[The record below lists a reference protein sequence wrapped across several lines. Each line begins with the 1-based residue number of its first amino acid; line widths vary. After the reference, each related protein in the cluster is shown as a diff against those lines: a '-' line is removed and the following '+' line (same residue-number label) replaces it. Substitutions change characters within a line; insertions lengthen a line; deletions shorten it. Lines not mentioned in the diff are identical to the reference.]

1 MNIEQYIKNFKYDA
15 DLVANFETHLNKD
28 ANTILKAVYGEEYD
42 NYCAELMQ
50 NLRTFLENFFEEGS
64 NSLEN
69 KPEFTAANFIELSNS
84 LAVVAKANNEKVA
97 FNGNKDWATV
107 NNAFKAV
114 KVLLVQLLVLP
125 DSASSYF
132 NLGDRLNNLMADD
145 GESAIII
152 FELSTIKYPDRNW
165 PFYKLGKLLIKISNN
180 KDKLKKLQQIF
191 ISSEAGGIGD
201 KKQASGYANI
211 QTVQKQ
217 IDDNLKEDKIPL
229 PFLTDINNKDEY
241 TPEFKDTVNNY
252 LSKTSINDISSDI
265 KETKAAALFT
275 AAALSEFL
283 DNLGNDKNDIIKDAF
298 GLVYLVSLFRAKQ
311 FVPKDSTTYYQYTAE
326 NTLKSIMALD
336 EPNNLQEPQIKVRLY
351 NILGMND
358 PFEGKYS
365 YSLLDYNPIES
376 NIFMPSDT
384 YIASFIREKKESLAM
399 WKMYGDDFKGVRLGF
414 EFTQN
419 TSDIPDSDKEIFPE
433 LYQVA
438 YFDEATILE
447 VTKACPK
454 SATLHEIGASNESKN
469 EVIFAEIKKVV
480 SNLTETI
487 ASTEKTIADKL
498 TVLIDQQLEK
508 IRYLIK
514 DSIYKSEYEYRLLV
528 RIDSAIIKDE
538 AAGAKAAKE
547 VNDTQEHSEKPVLHF
562 DKGNPKLYYEF
573 EDVELASIIFGT
585 SFDKA
590 YQWIPFL
597 SIKVPELMATNQITS
612 SELEG
617 RYR

>member
-1 MNIEQYIKNFKYDA
+1 MDIEQYIVDFKYNDELLENFKK
-15 DLVANFETHLNKD
+15 HLNKD
-28 ANTILKAVYGEEYD
+28 ANAILKAVYGEDYD
-42 NYCAELMQ
+42 NYCDGLMQ
-50 NLRTFLENFFEEGS
+50 NLRALLEKFFEEGS
-64 NSLEN
+64 NTQES
-69 KPEFTAANFIELSNS
+69 KPKFTAKNFIDFSNKF
-84 LAVVAKANNEKVA
+84 ADEAKFEKVEL
-97 FNGNKDWATV
+97 NGNKDWATE
-107 NNAFKAV
+107 NNAVKAV
-114 KVLLVQLLVLP
+114 KVLLVQLLSLP
-125 DSASSYF
+125 ESASSYF
-132 NLGDRLNNLMADD
+132 NLGDRLNNLMSDD
-145 GESAIII
+145 GKSAILI
-152 FELSTIKYPDRNW
+152 FELSTIKYPERNW

-180 KDKLKKLQQIF
+180 KEKLKKLQQIL

-201 KKQASGYANI
+201 KKQVSGYANI
-211 QTVQKQ
+211 QAVKKQ

-229 PFLTDINNKDEY
+229 PFLTNINNKDEY
-241 TPEFKDTVNNY
+241 TPEFKDAVNTY
-252 LSKTSINDISSDI
+252 LSKANISDISSDI
-265 KETKAAALFT
+265 KETNTTVLFKDAALFEL
-275 AAALSEFL
+275 ADSLSNKD
-283 DNLGNDKNDIIKDAF
+283 DNDNIIKDAF
-298 GLVYLVSLFRAKQ
+298 RLVYLVSLFRAKQ
-311 FVPKDSTTYYQYTAE
+311 FAPKDSTTYYQYTGE
-326 NTLKSIMALD
+326 NTLKSIMSLD
-336 EPNNLQEPQIKVRLY
+336 EPNNLEKPQIKVRLY

-365 YSLLDYNPIES
+365 YNLLDYNPIES
-376 NIFMPSDT
+376 NTFMPSNT
-384 YIASFIREKKESLAM
+384 YIASFIKGKKESLAM

-414 EFTQN
+414 TFIEN
-419 TSDIPDSDKEIFPE
+419 TSDTPDSDKEIFPE
-433 LYQVA
+433 LYQVV
-438 YFDEATILE
+438 YFDEATISE

-454 SATLHEIGASNESKN
+454 SAALHEIVASNESKN

-480 SNLTETI
+480 SNLTEKITS
-487 ASTEKTIADKL
+487 AEKTIADKL

-538 AAGAKAAKE
+538 VAGAKAAKE
-547 VNDTQEHSEKPVLHF
+547 VNDIQKYSEKPVLHF

-585 SFDKA
+585 SFNKA